1 MFKIASTHLKKL
13 DPSSLKGQKACTVR
27 VLRAIQS
34 IIIEALPD
42 DRNGKEKVKLAL
54 LAAKESYYSAR
65 NNNQAYLAKEA
76 IQNHKE
82 HNESHLKFER
92 VAAELYSMSLDDPYA
107 WDRIRIGAKK
117 AGITIEQFREAIRQA
132 VLPYPQL
139 YDIPKME
146 KRNPHTSK
154 GLHDIAVGRLLVNNG
169 IKRQRAARVIAKLRE
184 KEPSL
189 GAYPDFDKA
198 KLVLDIDKETKSIEQ
213 RLRDHG
219 I

>member
-1 MFKIASTHLKKL
+1 
-13 DPSSLKGQKACTVR
+13 
-27 VLRAIQS
+27 
-34 IIIEALPD
+34 
-42 DRNGKEKVKLAL
+42 
-54 LAAKESYYSAR
+54 
-65 NNNQAYLAKEA
+65 
-76 IQNHKE
+76 
-82 HNESHLKFER
+82 
-92 VAAELYSMSLDDPYA
+92 
-107 WDRIRIGAKK
+107 
-117 AGITIEQFREAIRQA
+117 
-132 VLPYPQL
+132 
-139 YDIPKME
+139 ME